1 MAREGFSVD
10 AVRAMAGH
18 KHHRTAMG
26 YAHAKSRAGDA
37 ARLSERFESDLFT
50 TDLAAPL
57 VGA

>member
-18 KHHRTAMG
+18 KDHRTAQG

-37 ARLSERFESDLFT
+37 ARLSERFGPTFSR
-50 TDLAAPL
+50 PSWR
-57 VGA
+57 